1 MAQITIDTN
10 VIISMLLGVFAIIGV
25 VALLMFAASCLW
37 HQDAQTY
44 TVTTAATPVVSTPAY
59 PSVLTFTVLSTTTS
73 NGRYQVTTTSGNIL
87 YFTDYSVWNRMY
99 PRSTYTATLVGMEN
113 GAYQVGTVTLL
124 SGSTGYYGN
133 YYDDDY
139 YGGTFGYQNTRYV
152 SVRQDLPTYWHY
164 QNKYYQCDKT
174 ACDPMIYKQIIGERI
189 NEGRPPRPVRVS

>member
-10 VIISMLLGVFAIIGV
+10 VIVSMLLGVFAIIGV

-37 HQDAQTY
+37 HQDTQTY
-44 TVTTAATPVVSTPAY
+44 PATTTAAAPVVSTPAY
-59 PSVLTFTVLSTTTS
+59 PSVLTFTVLSTTS

-99 PRSTYTATLVGMEN
+99 PRSTYTATLIGAAQN
-113 GAYQVGTVTLL
+113 GAYLVGTVTLL
-124 SGSTGYYGN
+124 SG

-152 SVRQDLPTYWHY
+152 AVRQDLPTYWHY

-189 NEGRPPRPVRVS
+189 NEGRPPRPVRIS